1 MSGDAARAEA
11 APPARRGPL
20 AGLTRNVFV
29 LGAASC
35 CTDVASELLA
45 PVRILFLVLVLGT
58 PLPLA
63 GLIEGLAES
72 TASLLKIVAGRLAGR
87 VAWRRPLILG
97 GYGLSAAAKPLL
109 ALAGAWPAV
118 LALVFLDRIGKGLR
132 GSPRD
137 ALLADATAPAYRGKA
152 FGLHR
157 ALDTAG
163 GALGPLLTV
172 FILARNGQTLQ
183 DLLPDPALLRQV
195 FAWSAPAG
203 AAAVLVLL
211 LFLRPAPAAPPAAP
225 VASAPDR
232 DPGARAAIPA
242 RALGAPFWRFTAIAT
257 LFALGN
263 SSDAFLFLR
272 TIGLESWLEA
282 VPLVYCGYNLVYAAL
297 ATPLGA
303 LSDRWGRAPVLL
315 AGYAAFALVYAG
327 WAVANQGWHTWAL
340 FLLYGVYAA
349 ATDGVGKALVVDLVP
364 RAARG
369 RALGWFNG
377 LTGFAALPANL
388 LAGLAWDRYG
398 PGSTFALGAALAG
411 AAFLALLLCS
421 AALRRPG
428 VSTRPLTN
436 DATR

>member
-1 MSGDAARAEA
+1 VSGGEVRSEG

-20 AGLTRNVFV
+20 AGLTRNVYV
-29 LGAASC
+29 LGAASL
-35 CTDVASELLA
+35 CTDVASEMLA

-63 GLIEGLAES
+63 GLIEGVAES

-87 VAWRRPLILG
+87 VAWRRPLILA
-97 GYGLSAAAKPLL
+97 GYGLSAGAKPLL

-172 FILARNGQTLQ
+172 LILARHGQTLQ

-211 LFLRPAPAAPPAAP
+211 LFLRPAPAPSP
-225 VASAPDR
+225 VASTPDR
-232 DPGARAAIPA
+232 APGVRAAISA
-242 RALGAPFWRFTAIAT
+242 RPLGAPFWRFTAIAT

-282 VPLVYCGYNLVYAAL
+282 VPLIYCGYNLVYAAL

-303 LSDRWGRAPVLL
+303 LSDRRGRTPVLL

-327 WAVANQGWHTWAL
+327 WAVANQGWHTWVL

-364 RAARG
+364 RDARG

-398 PGSTFALGAALAG
+398 PGSTFTLGAALAA
-411 AAFLALLLCS
+411 AAFLALLLCCGT
-421 AALRRPG
+421 LRRPC
-428 VSTRPLTN
+428 VP
-436 DATR
+436 A